1 MGSIISSLRVNVL
14 MAIVV
19 NFFSLRVV
27 LFQAI
32 LLVASII
39 FVLGITVRVFRVL
52 DEMGSGIYEQNF

>member
-1 MGSIISSLRVNVL
+1 